1 MVERQGKEA
10 RSLNVVYERCCG
22 LDVHKRSVA
31 ACLIVAGAEGKP
43 QKEIRTFGTMTED
56 LLELSDWLE
65 AAGCSHVAMEST
77 GVYWKPI
84 YNLLEATFTP
94 LLVNARHIKTVPGR
108 KTDVKDCE
116 WIADL
121 LRHGLLRGSFVPER
135 AQRELRELGR
145 YRTTLVRER
154 SAEISRLHKTLWRE
168 PT

>member
-1 MVERQGKEA
+1 M
-10 RSLNVVYERCCG
+10 
-22 LDVHKRSVA
+22 
-31 ACLIVAGAEGKP
+31 AG
-43 QKEIRTFGTMTED
+43 
-56 LLELSDWLE
+56 S
-65 AAGCSHVAMEST
+65 AGCTHVAMEST

-94 LLVNARHIKTVPGR
+94 LLVNARHIKSVPGR
-108 KTDVKDCE
+108 KTDLKDCE

-135 AQRELRELGR
+135 PQRELRELGR

-154 SAEISRLHKTLWRE
+154 AAEVSRLQKTLEE

>member
-1 MVERQGKEA
+1 
-10 RSLNVVYERCCG
+10 
-22 LDVHKRSVA
+22 
-31 ACLIVAGAEGKP
+31 
-43 QKEIRTFGTMTED
+43 
-56 LLELSDWLE
+56 
-65 AAGCSHVAMEST
+65 MEST

-84 YNLLEATFTP
+84 CNLLEATFTL

-135 AQRELRELGR
+135 AQRELRELTR

-154 SAEISRLHKTLWRE
+154 TAEVKSAAEDAGGSQHQAGLGRHGHHGQVG
-168 PT
+168 PADA